1 MAFPESRDN
10 STMKRH
16 FQLTA
21 VTALV
26 SITLL
31 SGCGSS
37 DPISAATAGATGDS
51 VSDAVADFPDS
62 LLPRFA
68 LNNSEVIAAEVF
80 RRMEVSS
87 DGSEVTSWGVEGIS
101 SDETAERES
110 RYGTDGVVLENIRA
124 EPVDTMTAIVES
136 TVRAR
141 YPDAPVVEIERTDAD
156 GVIAWAVLLD
166 ANGAEAEVNVA
177 DDGTYLFLEEEIVQ
191 SDLPASVAAALSRT
205 DVSGASN
212 LPDSG
217 FERVTFAD
225 GAVQYS
231 VEYESDLG
239 QSLTVVTDDMARVL
253 KVEHEDSLVMLST
266 SDTVQNALAAFP
278 DNIAADFATGFPQ
291 VTAAEVFR
299 SQAYT
304 DGVVSSTLW
313 GIEGLSED
321 ETLEVEAM
329 YSATGERLESATGRI
344 IESLPTLVADAFALR
359 YPEGAI
365 EEITEAEDVSGITYA
380 IAFML
385 AEEELEANY
394 DASGN
399 FLSLETLLAEDQIPA
414 ALLQII
420 GMERV
425 VLPIVEFEAVD
436 AADGSRTFVVEYENE
451 TGDSIS
457 YKLSGDA
464 VIQSIDHE
472 APFTP

>member
-1 MAFPESRDN
+1 
-10 STMKRH
+10 MKRH

-21 VTALV
+21 VSAFV
-26 SITLL
+26 SIALL

-37 DPISAATAGATGDS
+37 DPVAATDDVMADATAGSTADS

-87 DGSEVTSWGVEGIS
+87 DGSKIMSWGVEGIS
-101 SDETAERES
+101 PDETAERES
-110 RYGTDGVVLENIRA
+110 RYGVDGVVLENIRA
-124 EPVDTMTAIVES
+124 EPVDAMTASVES
-136 TVRAR
+136 TVRLR
-141 YPDAPVVEIERTDAD
+141 YPDAPVVEIERTVAD

-166 ANGAEAEVNVA
+166 ADGAEAEVNVA

-191 SDLPASVAAALSRT
+191 SDLPVFVSAALSRAE
-205 DVSGASN
+205 VSGASN

-217 FERVTFAD
+217 FERITFAD
-225 GAVQYS
+225 GSVQYS

-266 SDTVQNALAAFP
+266 SDTVQDALVGFP
-278 DNIAADFATGFPQ
+278 EGIAADFAAGFPQ
-291 VTAAEVFR
+291 VAAAEIFR

-304 DGVVSSTLW
+304 DGVISTTLW

-321 ETLEVEAM
+321 ETLEVEAK
-329 YSATGERLESATGRI
+329 YSASGERLESATGRI
-344 IESLPTLVADAFALR
+344 IESLPTVIADAFALR

-365 EEITEAEDVSGITYA
+365 EEITEAEDVSGTTYA
-380 IAFML
+380 IAFVL
-385 AEEELEANY
+385 VEAELEANY

-399 FLSLETLLAEDQIPA
+399 FLSLETILEEDQIPA
-414 ALLQII
+414 IVLQVI
-420 GMERV
+420 GEERV

-464 VIQSIDHE
+464 IIQSIDHE
-472 APFTP
+472 VPYTL